1 MEPIAAVTNS
11 TAVGAIGGRAGAGET
26 SRSMPDDID
35 MDHLR
40 DWIGKQDRDVDT
52 ITPQLLKRFKATF
65 GGYLTPD
72 APLPQG
78 IHWCLALPAVTRD
91 NLGVDGHPAKGGFLP
106 PVPLPRRMWASSRMR
121 FHKPPGIG
129 VPIERTSTIADIV
142 LKQSA
147 ASGPLVFVHI
157 DHAFTQKTARN
168 NETLIQDRQTI
179 VYRQAA
185 AFKPAQ
191 PESSQPQNSA
201 RLLDITPDSTLL
213 FRYSALTFNSHRIHY
228 DRDYVR
234 EKGYPGLLVQGT
246 LIARLMLDIMKTE
259 RPDFAVSE
267 FTFRSGRPVYDNGDF
282 VIAGAPDED
291 GILLWATD
299 CDGMIGMTAR
309 ARGTIG

>member
-1 MEPIAAVTNS
+1 
-11 TAVGAIGGRAGAGET
+11 
-26 SRSMPDDID
+26 MPDDID

-72 APLPQG
+72 APLPPG

-91 NLGVDGHPAKGGFLP
+91 DLGVDGHPAKGGFLP

-142 LKQSA
+142 LKHSA

-157 DHAFTQKTARN
+157 DHTFTQKTARN

-191 PESSQPQNSA
+191 PERLQPQNSA

-213 FRYSALTFNSHRIHY
+213 FRYSAMTFNGHRIHY
-228 DRDYVR
+228 DQHYTTS
-234 EKGYPGLLVQGT
+234 EEGYPGLVVQGPLMAT
-246 LIARLMLDIMKTE
+246 LLMNLAQSSRPHEPLREFEFRGVAPAFVDQALQLSVVGGEARSLE
-259 RPDFAVSE
+259 ARNH
-267 FTFRSGRPVYDNGDF
+267 R
-282 VIAGAPDED
+282 GAL
-291 GILLWATD
+291 I
-299 CDGMIGMTAR
+299 MTASAGFGDDDQR
-309 ARGTIG
+309 